1 MQGKQ
6 APKLHKDG
14 HRGNDDI
21 LLQFQFAKMA
31 GCTPGKSALHGTGLF
46 TLKSAILAGDRIL
59 SEAPLVECKLLVEDD
74 AASTMV
80 DKLLDDLSRLQKTD
94 ATTVYWLAKKN
105 GKVDG
110 KSADQWTAELR
121 NHSPDALSGAVD
133 AVLKVSINYSSS
145 NKGKMTGL
153 FKTLNLVNHSCTPN
167 TARYW
172 NDKQQ
177 KMELRAISNIE
188 AGNEI
193 LVTYID
199 QFNSR
204 DQRHSDLGFA
214 CICPVCRFDGEV
226 LQVFED
232 CLRRLRESFKT
243 LKEFQLQYLGGK
255 PFEESSRS
263 LVAAIV
269 DDPNLETAL
278 HAAKVVIEIITDVFH
293 LNSMRLA
300 TA

>member
-1 MQGKQ
+1 M
-6 APKLHKDG
+6 
-14 HRGNDDI
+14 
-21 LLQFQFAKMA
+21 
-31 GCTPGKSALHGTGLF
+31 
-46 TLKSAILAGDRIL
+46 ILAGGRIL

-74 AASTMV
+74 AASTV
-80 DKLLDDLSRLQKTD
+80 VHKLLDDLSRLQKTN

-110 KSADQWTAELR
+110 KSADQWTEELR
-121 NHSPDALSGAVD
+121 NHSPDALNGAVD
-133 AVLKVSINYSSS
+133 TFFQASINYSSS
-145 NKGKMTGL
+145 NNGKMTGL

-167 TARYW
+167 AARYW

-177 KMELRAISNIE
+177 QMELRAISDIE
-188 AGNEI
+188 PGKEI

-204 DQRHSDLGFA
+204 EQRHSDLGFA
-214 CICPVCRFDGEV
+214 CVCPVCRFGGAA

-232 CLRRLRESFKT
+232 CLRRLRKSFTT
-243 LKEFQLQYLGGK
+243 LKEFQLQYFGGK

-263 LVAAIV
+263 LVTAIV
-269 DDPNLETAL
+269 GDGNLETAL
-278 HAAKVVIEIITDVFH
+278 DAAKNVIEIITDVFH